1 LEQAIYATDFD
12 HSLRLLASAFL
23 FAAVPLAFLAA
34 IILPAF

>member
-1 LEQAIYATDFD
+1 MQRISITRANI
-12 HSLRLLASAFL
+12 ASTFL

>member
-1 LEQAIYATDFD
+1 MQRISITCANI
-12 HSLRLLASAFL
+12 ASAFL